1 MTSKNTKAPVWGRAL
16 SLDARKQVEEA
27 YGPLAVD
34 LVELADMIEE
44 VDKLFLSCLRKG
56 RVPEG
61 EDCLIEYGEPLYA
74 HAGRCPFAERSLVES
89 TDTIKPVMRI
99 LYSAAAVLFPRITRP
114 RLYVDLMNAL
124 RFIRTD
130 LTCADASGE
139 AVVTTTFTWENRVCR
154 DPFDPGA
161 DFNPCPVGRIYDGPW
176 EYMGR
181 VRDDGPRTMQLV
193 AELHKMAAE
202 ATRETATQAADS
214 RTADILDD
222 LDDLDD
228 LDRHIILLYQKAEL
242 CRSKGGV
249 VRYPSDAQ
257 IAQAAYRARIT
268 TSRFTKQ
275 AISKRR
281 EKLRGMGLMPAT
293 KDKAKR
299 CPDKLIDDMQGDNSR
314 GKNQGKDKIRM
325 KF

>member
-1 MTSKNTKAPVWGRAL
+1 MTSKNPKAPVWGRAL
-16 SLDARKQVEEA
+16 SPDARKQVEQA
-27 YGPLAVD
+27 YGPLAVG

-74 HAGRCPFAERSLVES
+74 RAGRCPFAERSLVES

-161 DFNPCPVGRIYDGPW
+161 DFNPCPVERIYDGPW

-181 VRDDGPRTMQLV
+181 VRDDGPRTMQLH
-193 AELHKMAAE
+193 AELHRMAAMAE
-202 ATRETATQAADS
+202 RHSAAGQTVIPIRLSEFSNSGSKKLLKALIATPSGVDKDSHLYGTRQPERLKARLRDKGLQRVADVI
-214 RTADILDD
+214 RG
-222 LDDLDD
+222 
-228 LDRHIILLYQKAEL
+228 RGNIIYVDE
-242 CRSKGGV
+242 
-249 VRYPSDAQ
+249 
-257 IAQAAYRARIT
+257 
-268 TSRFTKQ
+268 
-275 AISKRR
+275 
-281 EKLRGMGLMPAT
+281 
-293 KDKAKR
+293 
-299 CPDKLIDDMQGDNSR
+299 
-314 GKNQGKDKIRM
+314 KIRL
-325 KF
+325 KGEK